1 MKKIRLYVLVTL
13 AVLAGTVPMRAQKID
28 RPVNLTDETFITR
41 VFDYRDKV
49 EHMQYRGELPAV
61 VDFHAVWC
69 GPCRMVSPVM
79 KDLAERYAGRIIVYK
94 VNIDRAPEVTRAL
107 GVESVPMVLFVPL
120 KGAPTYAVGA
130 RSAEFYDTAV
140 RQILLGEQRQ

>member
-1 MKKIRLYVLVTL
+1 MPNMKKIRICLL
-13 AVLAGTVPMRAQKID
+13 AALSVLAGVVPVRAQKIG
-28 RPVNLTDETFITR
+28 RPVDLTDETFITR
-41 VFDYRDKV
+41 VFDYRDADK
-49 EHMQYRGELPAV
+49 MQYCGELPAV

-79 KDLAERYAGRIIVYK
+79 KELAAKYAGRIVVYK

-130 RSAEFYDTAV
+130 RTAEFYDTAV
-140 RQILLGEQRQ
+140 RQLLLEEK

>member
-1 MKKIRLYVLVTL
+1 MGKIRLYALAAL
-13 AVLAGTVPMRAQKID
+13 AVLAAAVPVRAQKID

-41 VFDYRDKV
+41 VFDYRDEV
-49 EHMQYRGELPAV
+49 ENMQYRGALPAV

-79 KDLAERYAGRIIVYK
+79 KELAERYAGRIIVYK
-94 VNIDRAPEVTRAL
+94 VNIDRAPEVARAL

-120 KGAPTYAVGA
+120 KGEPTYAVGA

-140 RQILLGEQRQ
+140 RQILLEESR